1 LQKPISMIV
10 DIRQPTSTT
19 CGQTCLAMLLG
30 VDVDTIVRR
39 IGGGPTTWAQL
50 RGVLVTSGWQA
61 QLRLSP
67 RMRRNRTVTLGDIG
81 GTPGGVAL
89 CRVRWGD
96 RRHGAHWVL
105 WADEE
110 WHDPLVPEREPL
122 FARCERGRILSTV
135 AAWRPEVSE

>member
-1 LQKPISMIV
+1 LVVLRCAS
-10 DIRQPTSTT
+10 
-19 CGQTCLAMLLG
+19 CGG
-30 VDVDTIVRR
+30 
-39 IGGGPTTWAQL
+39 
-50 RGVLVTSGWQA
+50 
-61 QLRLSP
+61 
-67 RMRRNRTVTLGDIG
+67 
-81 GTPGGVAL
+81 
-89 CRVRWGD
+89 GD